1 MTEAAKTKTRK
12 TPMTAAERKRA
23 QVARDRAAGF
33 REVKVKIP
41 EDKAAALRA
50 FARSLMSGAHA

>member
-1 MTEAAKTKTRK
+1 MTV
-12 TPMTAAERKRA
+12 AERKRA

-41 EDKAAALRA
+41 ADKAAALRA
-50 FARSLMSGAHA
+50 FARSLMDGGATV